1 MGDGDCVSLYRLLQE
16 RELIRRQGLTLKGG
30 GEAVIA
36 KIQEGALSGN
46 LTSSLVAI
54 SEVAEVQMGG
64 TSGVL
69 FSIFFNK
76 LAAEFAQID
85 EKSKVDA
92 KMWSNALGV
101 RCLSALHG

>member
-1 MGDGDCVSLYRLLQE
+1 MGS
-16 RELIRRQGLTLKGG
+16 QGLNLKSG

-36 KIQEGALSGN
+36 KVQEGALSGN

-54 SEVAEVQMGG
+54 SEVAEMKMDG
-64 TSGVL
+64 TSGFL

-76 LAAEFAQID
+76 LAAEFAQVD

-92 KMWSNALGV
+92 KMWSTALKV
-101 RCLSALHG
+101 SLFSIFQCLST